1 MTDNSEFTDLL
12 RQYYE
17 RQIEALQQDIQAALD
32 SPDEAMVALRA
43 ALADSGEQ
51 PKGNP
56 LLDDVDPS
64 LIRPDEQTLTLPD
77 GREVTQAQIDE
88 FLSKYQGTITDG
100 RTEEGPVVEGV
111 RLTREQAAEHLNRAD
126 AEMRERQQA
135 EAAQARSAFSS
146 DWASG
151 NTNRA

>member
-1 MTDNSEFTDLL
+1 MADNTEFTDLL
-12 RQYYE
+12 KQYYE
-17 RQIEALQQDIQAALD
+17 RQIEVLQQDIQAALD
-32 SPDEAMVALRA
+32 SPDEAIEALRA
-43 ALADSGEQ
+43 ALAEEEQ
-51 PKGNP
+51 PEGNP
-56 LLDDVDPS
+56 LLNDVDPA

-100 RTEEGPVVEGV
+100 RTEEGPLVEGV

-135 EAAQARSAFSS
+135 EAAQARAAFSS